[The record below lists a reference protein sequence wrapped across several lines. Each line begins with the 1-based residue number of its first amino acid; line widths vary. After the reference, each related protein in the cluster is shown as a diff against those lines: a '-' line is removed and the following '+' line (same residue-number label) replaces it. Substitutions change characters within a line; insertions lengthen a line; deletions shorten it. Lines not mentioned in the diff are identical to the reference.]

1 MNLKSLFISLFLL
14 IAGISLAQSGKD
26 ECIRG
31 KIERFNRL
39 SKFTNINYPG
49 DSKYDVKYYK
59 LDLNVNHTA
68 QTISGNVTCIAEIVE
83 PNVTEIYYDLTN
95 PLVVDSILLN
105 GNTTTFTKG
114 SNKLNIALNDT

>member
-39 SKFTNINYPG
+39 QKFKNINYPG

-59 LDLNVNHTA
+59 L
-68 QTISGNVTCIAEIVE
+68 I
-83 PNVTEIYYDLTN
+83 
-95 PLVVDSILLN
+95 
-105 GNTTTFTKG
+105 
-114 SNKLNIALNDT
+114 